1 MRSLPL
7 LAVVMCPWFA
17 TAAERSFI
25 HEYFDAEKIEK
36 SDPEGAAEGML
47 RSFRLAVSAG
57 NADYATSAG
66 LRACFL
72 VHNRGKAAE
81 AGKLARE
88 VIDAIVP
95 LPADFPDGDV
105 LRRAQLFGFVQS
117 GLLIEGRIGEA
128 WRANRAVAEVLRG
141 KTIAAAAD
149 GPPITAAE
157 VPRLKPELRSLG
169 WRLVRQ
175 ESELLDLAG
184 RTVEARKLLD
194 EAATLIGDDLAKLP
208 PHEQFYAMKLLASR
222 AEIIDFL
229 GYQREAIR
237 LQRELVTSGAGNPNL
252 GLSYLNLQINLLR
265 NLSQWDGPSEEI
277 LDQVR
282 ALGGQLK
289 SNGPVRGFDRLLA
302 KMELDLRAS
311 QQALES
317 LRDDVKNTAKLGHFF
332 ERVYAERDLLVGR
345 SHQGEENLDG
355 EFSRLLATMRSQ
367 GNKRGEPGLYREY
380 GDYLMERQRPAEA
393 IVMITEA
400 LRLTRSF
407 GWTLHE
413 PAILSA
419 LFNARFAT
427 GDLTGARAALA
438 ELEAFL
444 KAHPDLPDSRRVPAE
459 IFRAIALS
467 KLGNKDGAKAAIEL
481 ARQFAK
487 DLPAYKKQWL
497 TPEVEAEILQ
507 AEPAAAPAKSGDA
520 PPLRVQPLEVVSMAA
535 PGAAAR
541 TRFTVFNPAPFPVR
555 GEWKIAGPGALADP
569 AAKSVGFDAAKPA
582 ATVRIPASVSPGDQ
596 TAIAV
601 SLAAAAGVATAQ
613 VGIAWENAGQAAGQ
627 ESAWNVTWDP
637 AATRS
642 VVLDASSLEANPF
655 RYVPLFHELAVPLGE
670 DTAIPFRLRS
680 PVPLRFEYY
689 EAGRQQLLAI
699 DANGNGDFTDTGD
712 LHVRGPG
719 GIAAAFVPVKPD
731 SKTLTVE
738 VHIFAPDGNELLPG
752 NSTIL
757 LEAEVYRNGAWT
769 REAQDTLK

>member
-7 LAVVMCPWFA
+7 LAAVICPLFSS
-17 TAAERSFI
+17 AAERSFI
-25 HEYFDAEKIEK
+25 HEYFDAAKIEK
-36 SDPEGAAEGML
+36 SDPAGATEGMI

-66 LRACFL
+66 LKACYL
-72 VHNRGKAAE
+72 IHNGGKLAE

-88 VIDAIVP
+88 VIDAIEP
-95 LPADFPDGDV
+95 LPANFPDNDA

-128 WRANRAVAEVLRG
+128 WRSNRAVAEILRG
-141 KTIAAAAD
+141 KKVSATAD
-149 GPPITAAE
+149 GPPITAGE

-175 ESELLDLAG
+175 ESELLDIAG
-184 RTVEARKLLD
+184 RTVEARALLD
-194 EAATLIGDDLAKLP
+194 EAAALLGDDLAKLP
-208 PHEQFYAMKLLASR
+208 PFEQFYGMKLLASR

-237 LQRELVTSGAGNPNL
+237 LQRELIASGAGNPNL

-277 LDQVR
+277 LNQVR
-282 ALGGQLK
+282 KLGGQLK
-289 SNGPVRGFDRLLA
+289 SNGAVRGFDRLLA

-311 QQALES
+311 QEALAT
-317 LRDDVKNTAKLGHFF
+317 LRDDVKNNAGLGHLF

-380 GDYLMERQRPAEA
+380 GDYLMDHQRPAEA
-393 IVMITEA
+393 IVMFTEA

-413 PAILSA
+413 PAIISV

-427 GDLTGARAALA
+427 GDLTGARATLA
-438 ELEAFL
+438 ELEDFL
-444 KAHPDLPDSRRVPAE
+444 KAHPELPDSRRVPAE
-459 IFRAIALS
+459 IYRAIALA
-467 KLGNKDGAKAAIEL
+467 KLGNKDGAKAAL
-481 ARQFAK
+481 ALAHQFAK

-497 TPEVEAEILQ
+497 APEVEAEILQ
-507 AEPAAAPAKSGDA
+507 AAPASTPAKSGDA

-535 PGAAAR
+535 PGSAAR
-541 TRFTVFNPAPFPVR
+541 TRFTIFNPAPLPVR

-596 TAIAV
+596 TAIEV

-613 VGIAWENAGQAAGQ
+613 VGIAWENAGQAACQ

-637 AATRS
+637 AATGS
-642 VVLDASSLEANPF
+642 MVLDASCLEANPF

-670 DTAIPFRLRS
+670 DTGIPFRLRS
-680 PVPLRFEYY
+680 PEPLRFEYY
-689 EAGRQQLLAI
+689 DAGSQQLLAI
-699 DANGNGDFTDTGD
+699 DANGNGDFTETGD
-712 LHVRGPG
+712 LHVRGQN

-752 NSTIL
+752 SSTLL
-757 LEAEVYRNGAWT
+757 LEAEVYRNGAWAK
-769 REAQDTLK
+769 EAENTLK